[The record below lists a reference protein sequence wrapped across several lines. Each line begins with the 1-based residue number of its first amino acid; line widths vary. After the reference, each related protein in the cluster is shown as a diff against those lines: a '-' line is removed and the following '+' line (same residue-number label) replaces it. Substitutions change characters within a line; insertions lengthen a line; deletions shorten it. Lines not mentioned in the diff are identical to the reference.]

1 MLFRSGLRQPRS
13 TDLPNRGDSR
23 DRLNLEE
30 HWPNL
35 APTILR
41 RIWYRVVKGWLGS
54 PCALYSCGLVATTA
68 GSAYKVMAATP
79 ERRNALSAGAPQTI
93 EAPAPVPFSPWRP
106 KFNPWLIGVV
116 VAVAAFMEVLD
127 TSIANVALPY
137 IGGNLGASTDESTWV
152 LTSYLVSNAVV
163 LPVSGWCA
171 SVLGRKRFFMACLA
185 VFTLSSLLC
194 GLAPSLGAII
204 IFRILQ
210 GAGGGGL
217 QPMAQAIL
225 ADTFP
230 PDQRGLAF
238 ALYGVTVIVAPTVG
252 PTLGGWIT
260 DNYTWRWIF
269 FINLPIGILALFLVY
284 RIIEDP
290 PWAKTVPGTR
300 SRIDY
305 VGVSLLVLGVGA
317 LQIMLDKGQEDD
329 WFGSKFIVTL
339 AVLAVVG
346 LVSLVIWEWF
356 YKNPIVQVRLY
367 KNLNFLQANFMMF
380 ILGVMLFAS
389 LVMMPLFLQSLLG
402 YSAES
407 AGLVLSGGGVL
418 LLFMMPVIGFLSSK
432 VQARYLI
439 AFGWLALSV
448 AMYYS
453 SRRLDLEISFGSAA
467 MLRVVQVFGLGFLF
481 VPINLAS
488 YIGIPP
494 EQNSSI
500 AGLVNFMR
508 NIGSSVGTSMVTT
521 LIARR
526 AQVHQVFL
534 VANIT
539 GGQRNFADAAAAVT
553 NRVFA
558 SGVGTNTAEKETY
571 ALIYRTVIGQAT
583 TLAYLDT
590 FLILSVIAA
599 AMFVL
604 SFALKKNEL
613 GGDRVMVE

>member
-1 MLFRSGLRQPRS
+1 MATS
-13 TDLPNRGDSR
+13 PNR
-23 DRLNLEE
+23 LE
-30 HWPNL
+30 
-35 APTILR
+35 
-41 RIWYRVVKGWLGS
+41 
-54 PCALYSCGLVATTA
+54 
-68 GSAYKVMAATP
+68 TP
-79 ERRNALSAGAPQTI
+79 PASEPQTV
-93 EAPAPVPFSPWRP
+93 EAPAPVPPPQWHP
-106 KFNPWLIGVV
+106 TFNPWLIGIV

-137 IGGNLGASTDESTWV
+137 IGGNLGASTDQSTWV

-163 LPVSGWCA
+163 LPISGWLA
-171 SVLGRKRFFMACLA
+171 SVLGRKRFFMTCLA
-185 VFTLSSLLC
+185 IFTVTSLLC

-225 ADTFP
+225 ADSFP
-230 PDQRGLAF
+230 PDKRALAF
-238 ALYGVTVIVAPTVG
+238 ALYSVTVIVAPTVG

-260 DNYTWRWIF
+260 DNYSWRWIF
-269 FINLPIGILALFLVY
+269 FINLPVGILALFLVY
-284 RIIEDP
+284 RLVEDP
-290 PWAKTVPGTR
+290 PWAKSVKGALA
-300 SRIDY
+300 RIDY
-305 VGVSLLVLGVGA
+305 VGMSLLVLGVGA

-329 WFGSKFIVTL
+329 WFGSNFITTL

-346 LVSLVIWEWF
+346 LVSLVVWEWF
-356 YKNPIVQVRLY
+356 YKNPVVDVRLY
-367 KNLNFLQANFMMF
+367 TSFNFLQANFMIF

-389 LVMMPLFLQSLLG
+389 LVMMPLFLQSLVG

-407 AGLVLSGGGVL
+407 AGLVLSGGGLL
-418 LLFMMPVIGFLSSK
+418 LLFMAPVIGFLSSK
-432 VQARYLI
+432 IQARYLI

-453 SRRLDLEISFGSAA
+453 SRRLDLEISFRSAA
-467 MLRVVQVFGLGFLF
+467 ILRAIQVFGLGFLF
-481 VPINLAS
+481 VPINLVS
-488 YIGIPP
+488 YVGMPP
-494 EQNSSI
+494 EKSSSV

-526 AQVHQVFL
+526 AQVHQVYL
-534 VANIT
+534 VANVT
-539 GGQRNFADAAAAVT
+539 RGQRSFANAAAGLT

-558 SGVGTNTAEKETY
+558 SGVGPNTAVNKTY

-590 FLILSVIAA
+590 FLILSVISAIL
-599 AMFVL
+599 FVL
-604 SFALKKNEL
+604 SFTLKKNEL
-613 GGDRVMVE
+613 GGHRVMAE